1 MDDFLLVAQ
10 KKYKE
15 DREHIESKK
24 QVSLTLFWWF
34 VTFNTNMTR
43 KVAKR
48 NYAQKEIKFKNLN
61 LRFLNVLQ
69 DLSQEG
75 DLQKVMER

>member
-1 MDDFLLVAQ
+1 
-10 KKYKE
+10 
-15 DREHIESKK
+15 
-24 QVSLTLFWWF
+24 
-34 VTFNTNMTR
+34 MTR
-43 KVAKR
+43 KVAKH